1 MMDAILYD
9 GPRNLLV
16 TGRPGSGKT
25 TVTLMR
31 ATRLSKM
38 GKSVRILTYQN
49 LLRISLQNIA
59 DATLSGRISTMHSWL
74 KDSYGHWLD
83 EQTTGP
89 ALREKIEKKADRF
102 DEILIDEGQDL
113 PICVYQAL
121 PGITKRLS
129 VGADTGQMLH
139 SGGVSA
145 EQIEE
150 VLESQKLLMPIE
162 LQYNYRNY
170 FEVYDFGRQF
180 MEHAPS
186 VHQSAI
192 LDNMPRG
199 KGGTNSLPIMIQASD
214 EDDTLDKLENLLLDN
229 ENVNVAVLL
238 YFTDQVDRWHKRIKD
253 RGFASTKFHSKMTEY
268 ERSIHATRME
278 NIVVTTFKSAKGL
291 EFQVVIMP
299 EMQFAM
305 GDPKFMTPEHYYVG
319 CTRATEKLY
328 LLYGTPTLPTWAKS
342 FRTDSYIHVP
352 NSSKASVSQATSF

>member
-1 MMDAILYD
+1 MDAILYD

-38 GKSVRILTYQN
+38 GLSVRILTYQN

-59 DATLSGRISTMHSWL
+59 DPTLGGRISTMHSWL
-74 KDSYGHWLD
+74 LDNYAHWLD
-83 EQTTGP
+83 EHTTGP
-89 ALREKIEKKADRF
+89 ALREKLEKKADRF

-113 PICVYQAL
+113 PLCVYQAL

-139 SGGVSA
+139 GGGVSA
-145 EQIEE
+145 EQIED
-150 VLESQKLLMPIE
+150 VLEAQKQLMPIE

-192 LDNMPRG
+192 LNNMPRG
-199 KGGTNSLPIMIQASD
+199 KGGTNSLPVMIQARD
-214 EDDTLDKLENLLLDN
+214 EEDTLDKLENLLLDN

-238 YFTDQVDRWHKRIKD
+238 YFTEQVDRWHKRIKD
-253 RGFASTKFHSKMTEY
+253 RGFASTKFHSKMSEY
-268 ERSIHATRME
+268 ERGIHAARME

-299 EMQFAM
+299 EMQHAM
-305 GDPKFMTPEHYYVG
+305 AEPKFMTPEHYYVG

-328 LLYGTPTLPTWAKS
+328 LLYGTPALPTWAKA
-342 FRTDSYIHVP
+342 FRADSYVHVP
-352 NSSKASVSQATSF
+352 NSQTTGTSQAPSF